1 MITFYTQII
10 WIHSPRAYAKETLLE
25 RFKYPDTLKYKV
37 CPDAPPKTNLEPGT
51 WKSRTPLEKEKYH
64 ETSTRP
70 NHQFLKIVGFQNL
83 VFRYIPYITVVN
95 KKTHRR
101 TAPSLLW
108 PFMCEK
114 VAVTQL
120 HTIIHYK
127 CLRVMGRP
135 HQKGRMMWNVIK
147 Y

>member
-95 KKTHRR
+95 KKNPPTNGTFFALTFHVR
-101 TAPSLLW
+101 
-108 PFMCEK
+108 
-114 VAVTQL
+114 
-120 HTIIHYK
+120 
-127 CLRVMGRP
+127 
-135 HQKGRMMWNVIK
+135 KGCSDTTTYHHPLQMSARDGK
-147 Y
+147 ASSKG